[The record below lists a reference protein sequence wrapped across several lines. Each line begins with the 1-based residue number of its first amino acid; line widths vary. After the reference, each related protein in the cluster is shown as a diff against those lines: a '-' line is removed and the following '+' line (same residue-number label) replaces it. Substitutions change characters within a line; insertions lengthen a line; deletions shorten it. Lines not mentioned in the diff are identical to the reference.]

1 MRADLVLVALHV
13 AANMVWVGALLASVL
28 VVVDNGGPVAGQ
40 ARLARTTYARLAV
53 PAFLLSF
60 VLGAA
65 RLGMD
70 WRSYLVTTHFM
81 HAKLALALVA
91 IVAHHWI
98 GALLKRLTDEPGTA
112 GQMLKALAYVFG
124 IACLGSVVLVVMR
137 PF

>member
-1 MRADLVLVALHV
+1 MRADLVLIALHV

-40 ARLARTTYARLAV
+40 VRLARTIYARLAV

-81 HAKLALALVA
+81 HAKLALAFVA

-98 GALLKRLTDEPGTA
+98 GALLKRLTDEPATA
-112 GQMLKALAYVFG
+112 GRMLKGLAYVFG

-137 PF
+137 PL